1 MSLREN
7 QVAPLLPPAPPLP
20 DAGGTCLPGPPGQA
34 LDRAAALWAQS
45 LHRRALT
52 LCEQVGGG
60 CSGWPARYLRQLH
73 GELSALAPEQ
83 ALAAFRPALAGLA
96 LSPERSTA
104 EPLETALGLVRFLAG
119 GPNQGRLG
127 LVIPAQAFGSQGQLY
142 FPHLHA
148 LIESNGPLALE
159 GDFSQVRLTWADGA
173 GATLDAEP
181 PQHDSGQSG
190 PRLWRLPSVAGW
202 RVLNGCPDLA
212 APIPELPV
220 APSPEADAAQL
231 DNLSNGAE
239 LLRRVWPAAASAAR
253 RYLDS
258 VVLQPLPEAGHVTSV
273 TLGRLQGSL
282 IASLRDPVQA
292 ADALCHEGSHTRLG
306 LLLHLD
312 SLLQDDGAAI
322 HPSPWRQDPR
332 PLKGLLNGVHAFV
345 NVCEFYRRLAVTEPT
360 LADPAEA
367 VRELQRERVLQ
378 AWDYLQS
385 RAQPTALGQFVMDDL
400 AAAVEA
406 LR

>member
-1 MSLREN
+1 
-7 QVAPLLPPAPPLP
+7 LP
-20 DAGGTCLPGPPGQA
+20 DAGGACLPGPPGQA
-34 LDRAAALWAQS
+34 LDQAAALWAQS
-45 LHRRALT
+45 LHQRALA
-52 LCEQVGGG
+52 LCKQAIHDS
-60 CSGWPARYLRQLH
+60 SGWLGRYLEQLH
-73 GELSALAPEQ
+73 NKLAELAPEQ
-83 ALAAFRPALAGLA
+83 ALAAFRPALAGLV
-96 LSPERSTA
+96 LSPEHSAAR
-104 EPLETALGLVRFLAG
+104 PLETALGLVRFLVG
-119 GPNQGRLG
+119 GPNQGTLG
-127 LVIPAQAFGSQGQLY
+127 LTLPAQAFGSQGRLY
-142 FPHLHA
+142 FPHLHT
-148 LIESNGPLALE
+148 LVESHGPLALE
-159 GDFSQVRLTWADGA
+159 GGFDQVRLTWVDGA

-181 PQHDSGQSG
+181 PQQDPGQSG
-190 PRLWRLPSVAGW
+190 PRLWRFPSVGGW

-212 APIPELPV
+212 LPIPELPV
-220 APSPEADAAQL
+220 APSPEADAVQL

-282 IASLRDPVQA
+282 IASLRDPVQVG
-292 ADALCHEGSHTRLG
+292 DALCHEGSHTRLG

-312 SLLQDDGAAI
+312 PLLQDEGAAI

-345 NVCEFYRRLAVTEPT
+345 NVCEYYRRLAATEPI
-360 LADPAEA
+360 LAAAAED
-367 VRELQRERVLQ
+367 VRELQRDRVLE

-400 AAAVEA
+400 AAAVEF